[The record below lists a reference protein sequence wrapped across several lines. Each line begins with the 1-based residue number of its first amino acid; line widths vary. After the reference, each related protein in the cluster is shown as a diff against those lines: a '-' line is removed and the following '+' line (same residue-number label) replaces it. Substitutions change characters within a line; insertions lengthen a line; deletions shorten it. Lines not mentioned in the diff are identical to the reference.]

1 MEDVKEQMIEMPAIP
16 LRQIV
21 VLPGIMTSFD
31 VTRQKSKQAV
41 ESALQQENKIFVVK
55 QKDPD
60 IESPGSGDLYSM
72 GTIALI
78 RQVIRLT
85 NGSTRILIEG
95 LQKARLVELSKES
108 PILIA
113 RVKPVIIEDKA
124 FPPEMEEAMKRG
136 ICELFDG
143 YVKAGARMNRE
154 IAAEILK
161 KESLKVLIREVG
173 GRIPVSAEVRQRI
186 LDAEALE
193 EEYEALGQILSYETA
208 VLLMQKDIQ
217 DKVRTEISK
226 AQRDYWMREQIRVMR
241 KELGEDSIS
250 TEAEEYRAR
259 LEEFKLE
266 EEQNDRIGREIS
278 RYSRMNPNA
287 PDSNVQRS
295 YLETVFEIPWGKV
308 KEENHSLKNASVI
321 LEEGHYGLK
330 DVKDRVLEYLAV
342 RLITEEAKSPILC
355 LCGPPGTGK
364 TSIAKSLA
372 QALEV
377 PYVRVCLGGVKDEAE
392 IRGHRRTYIGALM
405 GNIASA
411 LRQAKAMNPLILL
424 DEIDKTGRDESGD
437 VSSALLEVLDPEQNS
452 HFTDHYLEIPLDLS
466 KVFFI
471 ATANDSQAIPKPLL
485 DRMEII
491 HIPGYSENEK
501 LHIAKRHLIG
511 KQKKEN
517 GIPDLMLTFTD
528 AALVKMI
535 NFYTKE
541 AGVRNLEREIGR
553 ICRKRARML
562 LEGETE
568 EVRITVRSLEEY
580 LGKPHY
586 HILMANKT
594 DEIGIARGLAWT
606 QTGGDTLQIEVNT
619 MPGEGELIMTGKLG
633 DVMKESAQAGIS
645 FIRSIADQYGISQD
659 YFHENDLHVH
669 IPEGAVPKDGPS
681 AGITMAAAM
690 LSAITGRAVRADVAM
705 TGEITL
711 RGRVL
716 PIGGLKEKL
725 LAAKAARL
733 REILVPREN
742 RPDVEELDAEIT
754 RGLTITYVDRMQEV
768 LDRAFA

>member
-528 AALVKMI
+528 AAIVKMI